1 MICEKTDFIYPML
14 ADIYYPII
22 TQSQNGQVKKQW
34 ILDRTIACNASPLG
48 GIRGADE
55 INPKAFIEH
64 SGELVARA
72 KTDLRISSKDV
83 SNSIT
88 NILITNIRDAHNKP
102 IYIETAGVRSGKA
115 TMYEVAGLEP
125 IVGPFGPI
133 EYYKMLWKRTDNQA
147 VDN

>member
-1 MICEKTDFIYPML
+1 MICEQTDFIYPML
-14 ADIYYPII
+14 ADLYYPII

-34 ILDRTIACNASPLG
+34 ILDRTIACNAAPLG

-55 INPKAFIEH
+55 IDPKAFIEH
-64 SGELVARA
+64 SNQLIVRS
-72 KTDLRISSKDV
+72 KTDLRISSLDV

-88 NILITNIRDAHNKP
+88 NILVTNIRDKHNSI
-102 IYIETAGVRSGKA
+102 IYKETAGVRSGKA
-115 TMYEVAGLEP
+115 TMYEVSGLEP

-133 EYYKMLWKRTDNQA
+133 DYYKMLWKRTDSQA